1 MDKEKRLLWT
11 EIVLKSYRLIP
22 GWMHCM
28 EAVRSTLIMYGL
40 GNNHEYKGMSSEEL
54 FEKMIA
60 LNYRMHGLVNL
71 KLLLEEGLKKVPRE
85 LAEVLSGKFI
95 KNKDVNEMAE
105 KMGVSDRTV
114 YRMIKRGIEKL
125 SNVFYTMGYNSE
137 VFEKEYNEEPL
148 LDIVQKGSVVS
159 KS

>member
-1 MDKEKRLLWT
+1 
-11 EIVLKSYRLIP
+11 
-22 GWMHCM
+22 M

-71 KLLLEEGLKKVPRE
+71 KLLLEEGLKSMQRE

-95 KNKDVNEMAE
+95 KNKDVAEMAE
-105 KMGVSDRTV
+105 KIGVSERTV
-114 YRMIKRGIEKL
+114 YRMIKRGIENLAKI
-125 SNVFYTMGYNSE
+125 FYDLGYNSQ

-148 LDIVQKGSVVS
+148 LDIVKKGSAVSDYQSSNSS